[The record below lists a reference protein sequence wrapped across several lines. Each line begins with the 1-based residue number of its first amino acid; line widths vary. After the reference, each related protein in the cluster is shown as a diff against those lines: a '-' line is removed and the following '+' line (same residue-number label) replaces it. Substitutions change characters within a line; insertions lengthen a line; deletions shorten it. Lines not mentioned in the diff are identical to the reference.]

1 MDIKRFLTAI
11 IGFPLVMILLIFG
24 NKYIIDVC
32 VAIIAIIAMHEYTKC
47 AANKDIKVISWIR
60 IFSTCLYIVSSCFI
74 CTDVWLS

>member
-24 NKYIIDVC
+24 NKYIIDAC

-47 AANKDIKVISWIR
+47 ATNKDIKIISWIR
-60 IFSTCLYIVSSCFI
+60 IFSTCLYSINSCFTYTSI
-74 CTDVWLS
+74 WIS